1 MKIRVV
7 KWDRYCLG
15 RYKLYCSAH
24 IQGKMGDVDKDD
36 AGSDFGDDL
45 QYDFVTQN
53 LYAGKRNDSPDNNEE
68 NLLPVDEQVTQF
80 KRF

>member
-1 MKIRVV
+1 M
-7 KWDRYCLG
+7 Y
-15 RYKLYCSAH
+15 YSAH

-45 QYDFVTQN
+45 QYDFATQN

-80 KRF
+80 IRL

>member
-1 MKIRVV
+1 
-7 KWDRYCLG
+7 
-15 RYKLYCSAH
+15 
-24 IQGKMGDVDKDD
+24 MGDVDKDD

-80 KRF
+80 KRL